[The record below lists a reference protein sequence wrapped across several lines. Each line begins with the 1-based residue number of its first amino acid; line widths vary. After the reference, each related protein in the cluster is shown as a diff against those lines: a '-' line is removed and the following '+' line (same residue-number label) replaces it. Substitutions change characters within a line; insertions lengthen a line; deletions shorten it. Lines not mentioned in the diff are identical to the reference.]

1 MHFKSIYK
9 CDIITFSNSRRNMEL
24 NFSNHAI
31 TRCQQRGIPLEV
43 LNFLYKYGNKIQTH
57 QDKKYFC
64 NKKLLKKLF
73 IKEKAL
79 IKKFDKQILNTAI
92 VCNGNTVITA
102 MKITEGIR

>member
-1 MHFKSIYK
+1 MYFTSIYK

-64 NKKLLKKLF
+64 NKKLSKNYLLKKKL
-73 IKEKAL
+73 
-79 IKKFDKQILNTAI
+79 
-92 VCNGNTVITA
+92 
-102 MKITEGIR
+102 